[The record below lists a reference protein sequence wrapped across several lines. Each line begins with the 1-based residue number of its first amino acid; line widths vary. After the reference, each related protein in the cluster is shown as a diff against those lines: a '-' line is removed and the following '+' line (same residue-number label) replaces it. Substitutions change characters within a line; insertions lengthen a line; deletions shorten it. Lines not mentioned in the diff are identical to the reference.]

1 MEIFISQDKMQTMC
15 QLMDSNI
22 FIIKLRIIEILY
34 HQMEEMEA
42 LINKGY
48 RIKFLINK
56 SYLLVPVLILNKAT
70 IDNSYSY
77 P

>member
-56 SYLLVPVLILNKAT
+56 SYLLVQVLILNKAT